1 MTLRFSSLLYG
12 SLIIQSQLRNTAI
25 ADQFSYIHRRALSLM
40 GCTVREKHVRPNR
53 KTRSVKP
60 EFDPCCLLDRTAL
73 SKSIVES
80 SLKHLVYHPGLLD
93 LCPESNPS
101 GNFEDNGWGYCTEE
115 QLEDI
120 LLKHLE
126 YLYNEAI
133 SKLVASGYDEDVALR
148 AVLSNGY
155 CYGGMDVMTNILHNS
170 LAYLKSS
177 TGEGS
182 NVNNDDQSETVFTD
196 LRQLE
201 EYSLA
206 GMVYL
211 LQQVKPNLSKGD
223 AMWCLLMSELH
234 VGRASTMDIPSSG
247 KGDSSNVGVG
257 GAISPALCRFHG
269 GWGFGNG
276 KGPKFSGNGVSLCS
290 EELTL
295 QREIDCPR
303 RFNLSPSMKSL
314 LRENVAAF
322 VAGYRASMEQ
332 KKQMQLQSETSSNS
346 LSCAAAATCSETCE
360 QPRNLGNEESVSS
373 VLEKF
378 RDLNLDDNVDSA
390 PEELKDDALIGL
402 LHQVQDLKKQLK
414 ERKDWAQKKAMQAAQ
429 KVSDELAELKSLR
442 SEREEIQQLK
452 KGKQTREDSTL
463 KKLSEMENALRKASG
478 QVDKAN
484 AIVRALENESA
495 EIRAEMEASKLSA
508 SESLTACME
517 ASKKEKKCLKK
528 LVVWE
533 KQKMKLQDEITAEKE
548 KIKALNRALAQI
560 TQEEKEYEAKWRQ
573 EQKGKEQAMAQVE
586 EEQRLKE
593 VTEASNKRK
602 VESLRL
608 KIEID
613 FQRHKD
619 DLQRL
624 EQELSRLNKASST
637 DSSLQSNNTSHTKGK
652 SDKSKGEAMSKLL
665 EELDRLDGSYEK
677 EANYDRECLICMK
690 DEVSVVFLPCAHQ
703 VVCVSCSDS
712 FMGGKA
718 TCPCCRASV
727 QQRIRVFGASS

>member
-1 MTLRFSSLLYG
+1 
-12 SLIIQSQLRNTAI
+12 
-25 ADQFSYIHRRALSLM
+25 M

-80 SLKHLVYHPGLLD
+80 SLKHLVYHPDLLD
-93 LCPESNPS
+93 SGPESKAC
-101 GNFEDNGWGYCTEE
+101 GNFEENGWGYCTEE

-133 SKLVASGYDEDVALR
+133 SKLVAMDYDEDVALR
-148 AVLSNGY
+148 AILSNGY

-177 TGEGS
+177 SGEGS
-182 NVNNDDQSETVFTD
+182 NGNNEDQSETVFTD

-206 GMVYL
+206 GMIYL
-211 LQQVKPNLSKGD
+211 LQQVKPHLSKGD

-234 VGRASTMDIPSSG
+234 VGKASTMDIPSSG
-247 KGDSSNVGVG
+247 NGDRSSNVKGVG
-257 GAISPALCRFHG
+257 GSKAVKCVGAMTPALCRFHG

-276 KGPKFSGNGVSLCS
+276 RGGQKFSSNGVSS
-290 EELTL
+290 YGEELTL
-295 QREIDCPR
+295 KREIHCPR

-322 VAGYRASMEQ
+322 AAGYRASMEQ
-332 KKQMQLQSETSSNS
+332 KKQMQMQSETSGNS
-346 LSCAAAATCSETCE
+346 LSSTRPETCE
-360 QPRNLGNEESVSS
+360 QPLKSGSEESVSS

-378 RDLNLDDNVDSA
+378 RDLNLDDSVDSA

-402 LHQVQDLKKQLK
+402 LHQVQDLKKQVK

-442 SEREEIQQLK
+442 SEREEIQRLK
-452 KGKQTREDSTL
+452 KGKQTREDPTI
-463 KKLSEMENALRKASG
+463 KKLSEMENALRKASS

-484 AIVRALENESA
+484 AIARVLENENA
-495 EIRAEMEASKLSA
+495 EIRAEMEAFKLSA
-508 SESLTACME
+508 SESLTACNE
-517 ASKKEKKCLKK
+517 VFKKEKKCSKK
-528 LVVWE
+528 LVAWE

-573 EQKGKEQAMAQVE
+573 EQKAKEQVLAQVE
-586 EEQRLKE
+586 EEQRSKE
-593 VTEASNKRK
+593 ATEASNKRK

-624 EQELSRLNKASST
+624 EQELSRLNKASFT

-677 EANYDRECLICMK
+677 ETNCDRECLICMK

-703 VVCVSCSDS
+703 VVCASCSDS
-712 FMGGKA
+712 FMSGGKA
-718 TCPCCRASV
+718 TCPCCRGSV
-727 QQRIRVFGASS
+727 QQRIRVFGATS

>member
-1 MTLRFSSLLYG
+1 
-12 SLIIQSQLRNTAI
+12 
-25 ADQFSYIHRRALSLM
+25 M

-60 EFDPCCLLDRTAL
+60 EFDPCCLLDRTGL
-73 SKSIVES
+73 SESIVDS
-80 SLKHLVYHPGLLD
+80 RLKHLIYHPGLLD
-93 LCPESNPS
+93 SCPESNPS
-101 GNFEDNGWGYCTEE
+101 GNFEENGWGYCTEE

-133 SKLVASGYDEDVALR
+133 SKLVGLGYDEDVALR

-155 CYGGMDVMTNILHNS
+155 CYGGMDVMSNILHNS

-182 NVNNDDQSETVFTD
+182 NEDNEDHSETVFTD

-211 LQQVKPNLSKGD
+211 LQQVKPQLSKGD

-234 VGRASTMDIPSSG
+234 VGRASTMDLPSSG
-247 KGDSSNVGVG
+247 KGNNSSNVEGVDGSTSSTVNGVG
-257 GAISPALCRFHG
+257 GVGSVITPALCRFHG

-276 KGPKFSGNGVSLCS
+276 SGPKFSGNGFSLCG

-295 QREIDCPR
+295 KREIDCPR

-322 VAGYRASMEQ
+322 AAGYRASMEQ
-332 KKQMQLQSETSSNS
+332 KKQMQMQSDTSGNS
-346 LSCAAAATCSETCE
+346 LSCTAASAAKLSEMCE
-360 QPRNLGNEESVSS
+360 QPRKSGSEECVSS

-378 RDLNLDDNVDSA
+378 RDLNLDDNADSA

-414 ERKDWAQKKAMQAAQ
+414 DRKDWAQKKAMQAAQ
-429 KVSDELAELKSLR
+429 KVSDELTELKTLR
-442 SEREEIQQLK
+442 SEREETQRLK

-463 KKLSEMENALRKASG
+463 KNLSEMENALRKASG
-478 QVDKAN
+478 QVDKAS
-484 AIVRALENESA
+484 AIARALEHENA

-508 SESLTACME
+508 SESLTACIE
-517 ASKKEKKCLKK
+517 ASKKEKKSLKK
-528 LVVWE
+528 HVAWE

-548 KIKALNRALAQI
+548 KIKALHRNLAQI
-560 TQEEKEYEAKWRQ
+560 RQEEKEYEAKWRQ
-573 EQKGKEQAMAQVE
+573 EQKAKEQALAQVE
-586 EEQRLKE
+586 EEQRSKE
-593 VTEASNKRK
+593 ATEACNKRK
-602 VESLRL
+602 VETLRL

-637 DSSLQSNNTSHTKGK
+637 DTSLQSNNTSHTKGK
-652 SDKSKGEAMSKLL
+652 SDKSKGEAMSNKLL
-665 EELDRLDGSYEK
+665 EDLDKLDGSYEK
-677 EANYDRECLICMK
+677 EANCDRECLICMK
-690 DEVSVVFLPCAHQ
+690 DEVSVMFLPCAHQ
-703 VVCVSCSDS
+703 VVCASCSDS
-712 FMGGKA
+712 FMGGSNA
-718 TCPCCRASV
+718 TCPCCRAPV